1 MWNYRMVQVSSVQC
15 CEVLSP
21 SSCPTRVTGVR
32 WRDTSW
38 PRAWQLSLQIL
49 RRRRAAIFSLRSSMA
64 HQHLGCQRRFVFF
77 ERKKHIEELSR
88 IGHHR
93 AQDSL
98 DGSWGSQYTTPQN
111 QIMDAILPIDGVT
124 CMFRCLGAKFS
135 QVLIYIVW
143 RCMK

>member
-1 MWNYRMVQVSSVQC
+1 MEGHFLAPRVAALFADLAPQEGGDIFF
-15 CEVLSP
+15 EVINGTSA
-21 SSCPTRVTGVR
+21 SWVPTT
-32 WRDTSW
+32 
-38 PRAWQLSLQIL
+38 I
-49 RRRRAAIFSLRSSMA
+49 
-64 HQHLGCQRRFVFF
+64 CFF

-135 QVLIYIVW
+135 QVLIYSMKMYEIEVAHWHKSWPIVLSL
-143 RCMK
+143 RKGNTFLRYLISGI